1 LIERVLAGPFLL
13 PGGFSLLDIY
23 AAMFSR
29 WSIGAEWRLAN
40 LPRLTA
46 LAAAVSKRPA
56 IAPVW
61 KKHFER

>member
-1 LIERVLAGPFLL
+1 VAGPFLL

-29 WSIGAEWRLAN
+29 WSIGAVWRDQNLPQLTRLAK
-40 LPRLTA
+40 
-46 LAAAVSKRPA
+46 AVSQRPA

-61 KKHFER
+61 KRHFERG

>member
-1 LIERVLAGPFLL
+1 MLA
-13 PGGFSLLDIY
+13 GGFSLLDIY

-29 WSIGAEWRLAN
+29 WSVGTEWRRAN

-46 LAAAVSKRPA
+46 LADAVSRRPA

-61 KKHFER
+61 SRHFGQ